1 MLPWKSLINTIED
14 NSLLKSAK
22 EAIRFGV
29 TIFKYS
35 LDIES
40 NIHLKFW
47 WRLAAYLDTSNR
59 NNCKRMVSITK
70 NKFTTEIESTRYE

>member
-1 MLPWKSLINTIED
+1 MIYTIED
-14 NSLLKSAK
+14 NSLPKSAK
-22 EAIRFGV
+22 EDIRPRFGV

-47 WRLAAYLDTSNR
+47 WRLSAYLDTSNR

-70 NKFTTEIESTRYE
+70 NKFTIEIESTRYE

>member
-14 NSLLKSAK
+14 NSLPKSAK
-22 EAIRFGV
+22 ETIRFGV

-40 NIHLKFW
+40 NIHVKLW

-59 NNCKRMVSITK
+59 NNHKRMVSITK

>member
-1 MLPWKSLINTIED
+1 MIYTIED
-14 NSLLKSAK
+14 NSLPKNAK

-40 NIHLKFW
+40 NIHVKLW

-59 NNCKRMVSITK
+59 NNHKRMVSITK